1 MKQKTTKILNALNDA
16 GQFNKVAWRSILKT
30 RKDFPGLVE
39 KVVCAVVSAGTDYA
53 NRKSVREAIDNGER
67 EEVGALPWGQWL
79 QFPHVIAHTNKAG
92 DYNEYI
98 RLYPPSEAQK
108 DSFSW
113 RISCNG
119 NILH

>member
-53 NRKSVREAIDNGER
+53 NRKSIKEAIENGER
-67 EEVGALPWGQWL
+67 DEVGATTLLPVRQMARGGL
-79 QFPHVIAHTNKAG
+79 DRRTSIERNKRRSG
-92 DYNEYI
+92 I
-98 RLYPPSEAQK
+98 VRVRHS
-108 DSFSW
+108 
-113 RISCNG
+113 RTG
-119 NILH
+119 ILPVHLLPTR